1 MIMGQR
7 YDLLIRGGSVIDGT
21 GAPMREADV
30 GIRNGLVAA
39 VGPGLGEGAE
49 EIDARGLLVTPG
61 FVDVHTHYDA
71 QAMWDSRLQP
81 SSWHGVTT
89 AVMGNC
95 GVGFAPVRAGDQS
108 KLVELMEGVEDIP
121 GAVLNEGLDW
131 AWESFDQYLD
141 AVAARP
147 RDIDLCAQLPH
158 GALRVYVMGDR
169 AVRLEPATD
178 EDIARM
184 RVLARDAARA
194 GAIGFST
201 SRSLNHRTLKGD
213 PIPSLR
219 AGEAELTGIAMGL
232 ADAGRGVLEYI
243 SDWDTPDAATEF
255 AMVRRIVER
264 SGRPLS
270 FSLAQRH
277 STPGLW
283 RELLAL
289 TDAAAADGLPIRA
302 QVAPRPI
309 GVLLGLQGSR
319 NPFTPCPAYR
329 EIAQRPLAER
339 VAIMRDPAF
348 RAKVLEQA
356 RARAEGDAF
365 QRRVAAWDRMFPLG
379 AQPDYEPPLSD
390 SIAARAARAGV
401 EPAAYAY
408 DLLLEAEGRSFIL
421 APFANYADGNLD
433 VCHTMLENPNT
444 LVGLGDGGA
453 HVSII
458 SDASFST
465 YLLTH
470 WGRDRDHDR
479 IPLERLVHKHTQG
492 NARAVG
498 LLDRGV
504 LAPGL
509 KADLNVIDF
518 KRLAVRAP
526 AMAHDLPAGGRRLLQ
541 PAAGYVATVVGG
553 AITYRDGEPTGA
565 LPGRLVRGP
574 QAAPVVA

>member
-1 MIMGQR
+1 MSER
-7 YDLLIRGGSVIDGT
+7 FDLLIRGGSVIDGT

-30 GIRNGLVAA
+30 GIRDGRIAA
-39 VGPGLGEGAE
+39 VGPALGRGAE

-95 GVGFAPVRAGDQS
+95 GVGFAPVRAGDQN

-131 AWESFDQYLD
+131 AWESFAQYLD

-169 AVRLEPATD
+169 AVRLEAATD
-178 EDIARM
+178 DDIARM

-329 EIAQRPLAER
+329 EIAQRPLDER

-401 EPAAYAY
+401 EPAAFAY

-518 KRLAVRAP
+518 GRLAVRAP
-526 AMAHDLPAGGRRLLQ
+526 TMAHDLPAGGRRLLQ

-574 QAAPVVA
+574 QPAPVVV